1 MKDKPTPVTDAEGKP
16 MRGKWAQ
23 GIVPRH
29 FRWVLTDRLAICER
43 PGGHGQSH
51 RRVRRQEEII
61 WLRQNGFDCVI
72 SLIPSSHNLHNY
84 DELGMPFLHRP
95 VEKRSAMG
103 ARLPQIYDEIM
114 AMLDEGQRLV
124 VHSDAVDDTV
134 LGFVGGYLVWTGL
147 VPGVPET
154 VTVVERMLERQ
165 LGPDARAMVAAVYEA
180 RRE

>member
-1 MKDKPTPVTDAEGKP
+1 MNDKPAPVTDTQGKP

-61 WLRQNGFDCVI
+61 WLRQNGFDRVI

-95 VEKRSAMG
+95 VEKRSSMG
-103 ARLPQIYDEIM
+103 SRLPQIYDEIA
-114 AMLDEGQRLV
+114 AMLEEGQRLV

-180 RRE
+180 RSG